1 MRFFVC
7 AADEGIRVKASATT
21 SFRSTEC
28 RSGELRDLPPFTT
41 LWSAEAIKWELI
53 N

>member
-21 SFRSTEC
+21 SFYSTEC
-28 RSGELRDLPPFTT
+28 RSGELRVLHFRFYGQ
-41 LWSAEAIKWELI
+41 LRQ
-53 N
+53 